1 MQETSRVLIGI
12 LDNEYIIK
20 VIGKGTMEFCSDLF
34 QYVTNMMEKQPIDN
48 IYFELSAATY
58 LDSSFIGV
66 IVSIQKK
73 LKLTKDDSNV
83 ILLNPSEKI
92 KEILNTMGLFEI
104 MPIQEESGL
113 KNIEV
118 SAEIQKK
125 LEKNYR
131 DIQVLLESHQ
141 NLMELSGEN
150 KKKFSLVE
158 EMLKK
163 ELERHKNEHSS

>member
-1 MQETSRVLIGI
+1 MQDSSRVLIGA
-12 LDNEYIIK
+12 LDHGYIIK

-34 QYVTNMMEKQPIDN
+34 LYLSEKIDGQK
-48 IYFELSAATY
+48 IQAVYFELSSAVY

-73 LKLTKDDSNV
+73 MKSIPDSAV
-83 ILLNPSEKI
+83 ILLNPSDKV
-92 KEILNTMGLFEI
+92 KDILNTMGLLEI
-104 MPIQEESGL
+104 IPIQEASGL

-118 SAEIQKK
+118 SEEIKKK
-125 LEKNYR
+125 LDKDYQ
-131 DIQVLLESHQ
+131 DILLLLESHQ
-141 NLMELSGEN
+141 SLMELNPEN

-163 ELERHKNEHSS
+163 ELERHSHE